1 MEEAERGERTAVA
14 ASPAV
19 RAAVRGQH
27 GAGRRSKISRPIYL
41 EAKWNNWRVLPLSL
55 ISFSPRRP
63 DFGVVRRRRR
73 AERNERGAFSHLSFS
88 RTWPLRSLLV
98 RIVTAVCCASPL
110 LATRLSF
117 VLASLCL
124 RPLHACPGLNG
135 LLNRFFYFSFSFSR
149 GVCIFAAHWL
159 AAAPNHRRLTVACVP

>member
-63 DFGVVRRRRR
+63 DFGVVRQRRR

-110 LATRLSF
+110 CSRQGCP
-117 VLASLCL
+117 LCL
-124 RPLHACPGLNG
+124 PLFACVRCMPALDLTDCLIAFFLFRSLSHAV
-135 LLNRFFYFSFSFSR
+135 FAFSR
-149 GVCIFAAHWL
+149 PTGW
-159 AAAPNHRRLTVACVP
+159 RLLPTTAG